1 MGIKSLT
8 QTIKRE
14 TPNSITHENL
24 YKLSGKRV
32 AVDASLVIYQ
42 NLLNIGNR
50 PLFKNSN
57 GKITNHISGLFY
69 KIVNYLSLDIELIF
83 IFDGKP
89 PDVKS
94 DTIKDRRNKA
104 NDAKQKMENATNQE
118 DKDKY
123 EKSSLRIT
131 KEMVDDVKKMLEY
144 FGIDWIHPD
153 GEG

>member
-83 IFDGKP
+83 ILMG
-89 PDVKS
+89 
-94 DTIKDRRNKA
+94 NH
-104 NDAKQKMENATNQE
+104 QM
-118 DKDKY
+118 
-123 EKSSLRIT
+123 
-131 KEMVDDVKKMLEY
+131 
-144 FGIDWIHPD
+144 
-153 GEG
+153 